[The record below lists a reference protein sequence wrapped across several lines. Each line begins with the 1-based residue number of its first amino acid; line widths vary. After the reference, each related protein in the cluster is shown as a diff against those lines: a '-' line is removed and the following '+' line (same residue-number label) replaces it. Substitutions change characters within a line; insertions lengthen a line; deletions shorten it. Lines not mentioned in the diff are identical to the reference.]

1 MIKMKTKK
9 NVWKTTA
16 IILIIVLV
24 VENLLFLFILS
35 VGLNVAK
42 KEIECGEVVC
52 MGYEA
57 YLYNSYDKICDCYVD
72 NEIVYSEVMK

>member
-1 MIKMKTKK
+1 MKK
-9 NVWKTTA
+9 NSWKTIA
-16 IILIIVLV
+16 IILIVVLV
-24 VENLLFLFILS
+24 IENLLFLFILS
-35 VGLNVAK
+35 VGTDVIN

-57 YLYNSYDKICDCYVD
+57 YLYNSYDEICDCYID